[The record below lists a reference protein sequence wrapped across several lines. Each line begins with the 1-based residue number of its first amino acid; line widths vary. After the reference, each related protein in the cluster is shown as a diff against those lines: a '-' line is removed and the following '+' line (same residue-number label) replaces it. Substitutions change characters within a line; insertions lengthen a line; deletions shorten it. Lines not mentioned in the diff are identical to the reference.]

1 MAIGQKIS
9 DLVPDPRRSR
19 GLAVRGSP
27 LMDVLKTAAIGAE
40 VAVLGATATVAW
52 GLVADSGDIRVTA
65 PIIVAAT
72 ALELTRLPLVVR
84 VPQLGFAAG
93 IGALT
98 LAASLSIVTA
108 ETLALGVDSLL
119 TARSFSLTAAETR
132 LAEAQV
138 SFDAA
143 KADGARRDEER
154 NRLAGEVAAAQTHS
168 EEIGRETVA
177 LQNNAAV
184 SAYRTRKG
192 WAAPGSA
199 AAGAIAAANAR
210 AQAEHAHRSAAAEAD
225 LATARAALTALK
237 PVDIKAEEENLV
249 AAKRSVDRERA
260 ANPMSRIA
268 ASFHQVDTENLRAE
282 DYQGFRRFVTLS
294 LATLMAVGTLAAG
307 LISALPERGDKPSK
321 LARAIRAMVAARRK
335 RLRHIEPTIEYRY
348 RDRVL
353 HVPVDT
359 LGRVLDPDARSS

>member
-1 MAIGQKIS
+1 MNILKIS
-9 DLVPDPRRSR
+9 
-19 GLAVRGSP
+19 
-27 LMDVLKTAAIGAE
+27 AIGAE
-40 VAVLGATATVAW
+40 IAILGATASVAW
-52 GLVADSGDIRVTA
+52 GLVAGAGDIRVTA

-72 ALELTRLPLVVR
+72 ALELTRLPLVMR
-84 VPQLGFAAG
+84 MPKLGFAAG

-119 TARSFSLTAAETR
+119 TARSLSLTVAETR

-154 NRLAGEVAAAQTHS
+154 NRLAGEVAAAQKHA

-177 LQNNAAV
+177 LQNNASV
-184 SAYRTRKG
+184 SAYRGRRG
-192 WAAPGSA
+192 WVAPGSA

-210 AQAEHAHRSAAAEAD
+210 AQAEHARRATAAEAD
-225 LATARAALTALK
+225 LASARAAFTALK

-268 ASFHQVDTENLRAE
+268 ASFHQVDTANLRAE

-294 LATLMAVGTLAAG
+294 LATLMAFGTLAAG
-307 LISALPERGDKPSK
+307 LISSLPERGSKPSK
-321 LARAIRAMVAARRK
+321 LALALRRLLARWRK
-335 RLRHIEPTIEYRY
+335 RLIVYRDVPGPIQF

-359 LGRVLDPDARSS
+359 LGRVLDPDKAGQ

>member
-1 MAIGQKIS
+1 MNTLK
-9 DLVPDPRRSR
+9 VT
-19 GLAVRGSP
+19 AVGSE
-27 LMDVLKTAAIGAE
+27 I
-40 VAVLGATATVAW
+40 AVLGATAAVAW
-52 GLVADSGDIRVTA
+52 GLVAGAGDIRVTA

-72 ALELTRLPLVVR
+72 ALELTRLPLVMR
-84 VPQLGFAAG
+84 VPKLGFAAG

-119 TARSFSLTAAETR
+119 TARSLSLTAAETR

-154 NRLAGEVAAAQTHS
+154 NRLTGEVAAAQQHS
-168 EEIGRETVA
+168 EEIGRETVS

-184 SAYRTRKG
+184 SAYRGRRG
-192 WAAPGSA
+192 WVAPGSA
-199 AAGAIAAANAR
+199 AANAAASANAR
-210 AQAEHAHRSAAAEAD
+210 AQAEHTRRASVAEAD
-225 LATARAALTALK
+225 LATARAALAALK
-237 PVDIKAEEENLV
+237 PVDIKAEEETLV

-268 ASFHQVDTENLRAE
+268 ASFHQVDTANLRAE

-307 LISALPERGDKPSK
+307 LISALPERGERRPSK
-321 LARAIRAMVAARRK
+321 LSLALRKMIAARRK
-335 RLRHIEPTIEYRY
+335 TLRRIKERVEF
-348 RDRVL
+348 RDRVKIV
-353 HVPVDT
+353 HVPVDRAT
-359 LGRVLDPDARSS
+359 GLVLDPDGGKP